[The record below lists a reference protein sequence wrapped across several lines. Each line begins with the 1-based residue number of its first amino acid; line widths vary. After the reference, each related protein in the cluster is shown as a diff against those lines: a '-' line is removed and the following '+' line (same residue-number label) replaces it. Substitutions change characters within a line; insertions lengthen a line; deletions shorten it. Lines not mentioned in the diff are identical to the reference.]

1 MANRCIDKVSID
13 ANAFCGLLKRNN
25 MYVTGKNGLDLVL
38 DREAKTIRRWL
49 KAGEIPVSMVDD
61 ICNALKCK
69 KEEFIMETDKKW
81 YLFEG
86 DAEGRRADVM
96 LLSEE
101 EAKLVSHVLDHMI
114 HMVDEGYSGCLYMRD
129 DLGGFD
135 SKEDV
140 FKAYCEENPWV
151 RSDDVCEEF
160 RYMYK
165 EEEE

>member
-1 MANRCIDKVSID
+1 MNTAVSLPDKNSD
-13 ANAFCGLLKRNN
+13 
-25 MYVTGKNGLDLVL
+25 
-38 DREAKTIRRWL
+38 EATKI
-49 KAGEIPVSMVDD
+49 AMGY
-61 ICNALKCK
+61 
-69 KEEFIMETDKKW
+69 KW

-101 EAKLVSHVLDHMI
+101 EAKIVNHVLDHMI
-114 HMVDEGYSGCLYMRD
+114 HMVDEGYSGCLWMRD

-135 SKEDV
+135 SKEDA
-140 FKAYCEENPWV
+140 FKAYCKENPWV

-160 RYMYK
+160 RDMYK

>member
-1 MANRCIDKVSID
+1 M
-13 ANAFCGLLKRNN
+13 
-25 MYVTGKNGLDLVL
+25 
-38 DREAKTIRRWL
+38 
-49 KAGEIPVSMVDD
+49 
-61 ICNALKCK
+61 
-69 KEEFIMETDKKW
+69 DKKW

-101 EAKLVSHVLDHMI
+101 EAKIVNHVLDHMI
-114 HMVDEGYSGCLYMRD
+114 HMVDEGCSGCLWMRD

-135 SKEDV
+135 SKEDA

-160 RYMYK
+160 RDMYK
-165 EEEE
+165 EEERQIIHRIKPYNFCKDHGCSLETRQSCCGCKDYFDDKQRRKNND